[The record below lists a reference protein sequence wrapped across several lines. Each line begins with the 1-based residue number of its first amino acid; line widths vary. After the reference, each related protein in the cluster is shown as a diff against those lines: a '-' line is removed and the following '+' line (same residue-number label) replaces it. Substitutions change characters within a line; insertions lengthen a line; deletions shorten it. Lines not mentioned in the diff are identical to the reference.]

1 MGKHR
6 YNPTEFRT
14 ITDLMIDPIFLSET
28 FLLALLFQFVGKPAL
43 EAAIRQWKHEYIRQN
58 NRCSGWL
65 VQGQQILFCPHLV
78 GYDISSILAND
89 PLFRGR
95 QMLSW
100 YLSMVLA
107 RTCNRSSESK
117 ERQQKPS
124 ILTLHLRNVFKKGS
138 QASLPQI
145 VRNGFYVITF
155 SFFAFFYLH
164 SWMYLLRWHQNIN
177 LTQFCYENVFF
188 MYSEQIGLSWFAL
201 DRRRWKPYNARIFS
215 SF

>member
-1 MGKHR
+1 MPGR
-6 YNPTEFRT
+6 WANTVIIQRNFAQLLT
-14 ITDLMIDPIFLSET
+14 WWLTLSS
-28 FLLALLFQFVGKPAL
+28 FPRRSFLALLFQFVGKPAL

-78 GYDISSILAND
+78 GCDISSILANG

-145 VRNGFYVITF
+145 VRNGFHVITF
-155 SFFAFFYLH
+155 SFFLLFF
-164 SWMYLLRWHQNIN
+164 
-177 LTQFCYENVFF
+177 
-188 MYSEQIGLSWFAL
+188 
-201 DRRRWKPYNARIFS
+201 IFILGCIS
-215 SF
+215 SVDTRTLI